1 MSAARRPAFD
11 IISHSPD
18 QTRAI
23 GALLGKLVTRGS
35 LLLLSGDI
43 GSGKT
48 TFVQGLARSL
58 HTGDQIQ
65 SPTFTI
71 VAEHAATDAEGKPLR
86 LYHIDLYRLDGAG
99 DLDSVGLDE
108 YLTDPDGITAI
119 EWPEYG
125 RDWLP
130 KEYLLINMQTV
141 SDSKRNLRMMPSG
154 TCYHDL
160 VKRVRKEMQ
169 GIRG

>member
-1 MSAARRPAFD
+1 LSASRRPAFD

-23 GALLGKLVTRGS
+23 GALLGKVVPRGS

-43 GSGKT
+43 GAGKT
-48 TFVQGLARSL
+48 TFVQGLARPL
-58 HTGDQIQ
+58 QTGDQIQ

-71 VAEHAATDAEGKPLR
+71 VSEHAGTSADGQPLR
-86 LYHIDLYRLDGAG
+86 LYHIDLYRLEGVG

-108 YLTDPDGITAI
+108 YLSDPDGITVI
-119 EWPEYG
+119 EWPERG

-130 KEYLLINMQTV
+130 KEYLLIDLQPV
-141 SDSKRNLRMMPSG
+141 SDSKRNLRMTPHG
-154 TCYHDL
+154 ACYVEV
-160 VKRVRKEMQ
+160 VKRFRTEVL
-169 GIRG
+169 GNRG

>member
-1 MSAARRPAFD
+1 LSASPRPAFD

-23 GALLGKLVTRGS
+23 GALVGKVVSRGS

-43 GSGKT
+43 GAGKT
-48 TFVQGLARSL
+48 TFVQGLARPL
-58 HTGDQIQ
+58 QTGDQIQ

-71 VAEHAATDAEGKPLR
+71 VAEHAGTGADGKALR
-86 LYHIDLYRLDGAG
+86 LYHIDLYRLEGAG

-108 YLTDPDGITAI
+108 YLNDPDGVTVI
-119 EWPEYG
+119 EWPERG

-130 KEYLLINMQTV
+130 KEYLLIDLQTV
-141 SDSKRNLRMMPSG
+141 ADTKRNLRMTPRG
-154 TCYHDL
+154 ACYVDL
-160 VKRVRKEMQ
+160 VKRFKAEVL
-169 GIRG
+169 GNRG